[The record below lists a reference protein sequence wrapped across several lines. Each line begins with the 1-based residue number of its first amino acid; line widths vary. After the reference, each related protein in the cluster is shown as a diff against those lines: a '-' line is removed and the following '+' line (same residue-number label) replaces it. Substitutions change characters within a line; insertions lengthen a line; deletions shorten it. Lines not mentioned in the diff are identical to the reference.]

1 MNHRSGVTLVEVLVA
16 IFVMGL
22 GLLALLV
29 LFPLAALNMSQAI
42 KDDRTGNAAA
52 NADSIGVAWNIRQD
66 LNVQKAIL
74 NPIGNGTTPLPD
86 LSLALGPSYPAYVD
100 PVGWVLAG
108 GPTQAVAP
116 VGPLFMPVPPGWTGS
131 GMPRTTLRFVN
142 DTTFGDA
149 NFPADRNAQ
158 IMRWFSLLDDQV
170 SWGDSG
176 VPSPVQFEQRYSW
189 AYLLRAPAAVNG
201 NVNNPGPT
209 TVNVSVVVYSGRQQQ
224 LNNAGMPMGENA
236 YQANFNAGSTIVQ
249 VSWTPGVQDKPPIR
263 RGGWILDAT
272 MEPDPHGYFYRV
284 VGVTDTGPGSMDIEV
299 QTNVTVGA
307 NPGVLLVL
315 ENVVEVFDKGLGF

>member
-52 NADSIGVAWNIRQD
+52 NADSIGFAWSIRTD
-66 LNVQKAIL
+66 ANVQKAML
-74 NPIGNGTTPLPD
+74 NPVGNGTTPLPD
-86 LSLALGPSYPAYVD
+86 LSLSQGPSYPAYVD

-108 GPTQAVAP
+108 GTPQAVVPATP
-116 VGPLFMPVPPGWTGS
+116 QFMPVPPGWTGS
-131 GMPRTTLRFVN
+131 GLPRTTLRFVN
-142 DTTFGDA
+142 DPTFGDA

-158 IMRWFSLLDDQV
+158 IMRWFTLLDDQV
-170 SWGDSG
+170 SWGDNG
-176 VPSPVQFEQRYSW
+176 VPNPVQFEQRYSW
-189 AYLLRAPAAVNG
+189 AYLLRAQVAASGNSTIAPAPVID
-201 NVNNPGPT
+201 
-209 TVNVSVVVYSGRQQQ
+209 VSVVVYSGRQQQ
-224 LNNAGMPMGENA
+224 LNNAGMPMGENP
-236 YQANFNAGSTIVQ
+236 YQAVFNAGSTTVQ
-249 VSWTPGVQDKPPIR
+249 VTWTPGVQDKPPIR

-284 VGVTDTGPGSMDIEV
+284 VGVTDTGPGSMDVEV
-299 QTNVTVGA
+299 QYNPKASA

-315 ENVVEVFDKGLGF
+315 ENVVEVFPKGT